1 MSEERTMVL
10 EMLAEGKITIEQANQ
25 LIEVLG
31 VPSLSE
37 TEQWTGQPS
46 FEEHKIH
53 HQKHLEHQEHRAL
66 SQFTF
71 DQMIELSEHE
81 VEPGYLRSLRDAGL
95 TDLTVDEIIQ
105 LSEHEVEP
113 AYLIKFREAGISDL
127 TVDQLIELSE
137 HEIKP
142 GNVIKFR

>member
-1 MSEERTMVL
+1 MVL
-10 EMLAEGKITIEQANQ
+10 EMLAAGKITIEQANQ

-31 VPSLSE
+31 EPSLS
-37 TEQWTGQPS
+37 TAEQWAGQRQR
-46 FEEHKIH
+46 EERGTP
-53 HQKHLEHQEHRAL
+53 HLEPLEPVEPLDHRRRTN
-66 SQFTF
+66 FTL

-81 VEPGYLRSLRDAGL
+81 VDPSYLRSLRDAGL
-95 TDLTVDEIIQ
+95 TDLTVDEIIE

-142 GNVIKFR
+142 GNVIKFRQA